1 VPRPSP
7 QTTRVVS
14 IVNLLTERAEQGATL
29 TEVARHVEQTPAA
42 CVHVLAAL
50 ASTGFVV
57 RHPEDRRYRIG
68 PALVAPG
75 RVAAARFPALDATRA
90 AMVELSRT
98 IGLPVLAFR
107 RDGSYARLIEIVSEL
122 HRPAP
127 SIRIGDVL
135 PIEAPLGAIFVA
147 WSGDASIDTWLGGWG
162 HDADARAA
170 LRARLETAREQ
181 GFSVELRPPL
191 PFVHELAR
199 LLARGQDL
207 RRAER
212 LRTEPPDVALFLV
225 DRLRPA
231 ARYDVASVA
240 VPVFRADGV
249 VDLALSVM
257 GFAGAHTGRE
267 LLSIADRAAACAH
280 ALSNALA
287 APR

>member
-29 TEVARHVEQTPAA
+29 TEVARHVGQTPAA

-50 ASTGFVV
+50 VSAGFVV
-57 RHPEDRRYRIG
+57 RHPEDRRYRLG

-75 RVAAARFPALDATRA
+75 RVAASRFPALDATRT

-98 IGLPVLAFR
+98 VGLPVLAFR
-107 RDGSYARLIEIVSEL
+107 RDGSYARLVEIVFEL

-147 WSGDASIDTWLGGWG
+147 WAGERAIERWLTGWS
-162 HDADARAA
+162 HDSSARAA
-170 LRARLETAREQ
+170 LRARLDRAREQ
-181 GFSVELRPPL
+181 GFTVELRPPL

-212 LRTEPPDVALFLV
+212 LRTEAPDVGLFLV
-225 DRLRPA
+225 DHIRPA
-231 ARYDVASVA
+231 ARYDVASLG
-240 VPVFRADGV
+240 VPVFRRDGG

-257 GFAGAHTGRE
+257 GFSGAHTGRE
-267 LLSIADRAAACAH
+267 LLSIAERAKACAH
-280 ALSNALA
+280 ALSKALV